1 MTGRRNERQ
10 TPRRDETPPQL
21 AVSDPPLTALKLAQG
36 TLTYS
41 DEGPLDAPALL
52 AVHGIPGSVRDFR
65 HLGPLLTDRLRLIR
79 VDLPGFGGSAPV
91 DDAIDSFTGRA
102 RVVVE
107 LADALGLAQF
117 SILGHSMGGGT
128 ALVLAAGC
136 TQRVRLLA
144 LVSSVALSRHRGLGL
159 PPPVFA
165 LMGRLLRVPGLG
177 HALLPWM
184 RAQYKRRRLPG
195 AEAMNRA
202 EMARQLRAIAAAD
215 FALLRRSVSAAL
227 PRTLLAY
234 AKDDHMI
241 ETHISEEL
249 ARALSHAR
257 VLAFDSG
264 GHNLQKTRAAELARA
279 LRQELGV
286 AEA

>member
-1 MTGRRNERQ
+1 MTGRRNERA
-10 TPRRDETPPQL
+10 TPSRDETTLQL
-21 AVSDPPLTALKLAQG
+21 AVSDPPLIALKLAQG

-41 DEGPLDAPALL
+41 DEGPLEAPALL

-65 HLGPLLTDRLRLIR
+65 HLGPLLTDRLRFIR

-91 DDAIDSFTGRA
+91 DDAVDSFTGRA
-102 RVVVE
+102 RVVIE

-128 ALVLAAGC
+128 ALVLAAARA
-136 TQRVRLLA
+136 QRVRLLA

-159 PPPVFA
+159 PPAVFA

-184 RAQYKRRRLPG
+184 RAQYQRRRLPG
-195 AEAMNRA
+195 AEAMDRA
-202 EMARQLRAIAAAD
+202 EIARQLRAIAAVD
-215 FALLRRSVSAAL
+215 FALMRRSVAGEL
-227 PRTLLAY
+227 PRILLAY

-249 ARALSHAR
+249 ARALSQAR

-264 GHNLQKTRAAELARA
+264 GHNLQKTRAVELAQA

>member
-1 MTGRRNERQ
+1 MTGRRNQRQ
-10 TPRRDETPPQL
+10 TPRRDETTPQL

-41 DEGPLDAPALL
+41 DEGPPDAPALL

-65 HLGPLLTDRLRLIR
+65 HLGPLLSDRLRFIR

-91 DDAIDSFTGRA
+91 DDAVDSFTGRA

-128 ALVLAAGC
+128 ALVLAAARA
-136 TQRVRLLA
+136 QRVRLLA

-159 PPPVFA
+159 PPTVFA

-177 HALLPWM
+177 HLLLPWM
-184 RAQYKRRRLPG
+184 RAEYKRRRLPG
-195 AEAMNRA
+195 AETMNRA
-202 EMARQLRAIAAAD
+202 EMARQLRAIAAVD
-215 FALLRRSVSAAL
+215 FALMRRSVRVAL

-241 ETHISEEL
+241 ETHVSEEL
-249 ARALSHAR
+249 ARALSQAR

-264 GHNLQKTRAAELARA
+264 GHNLQKTRAVELAQA

-286 AEA
+286 ADG